1 MSDNQTEIQVR
12 KFFSSQLWNSRVFQV
27 DENMP
32 WGSDALFTLQFVEES
47 KRLGLAKG
55 NVILKEYQVRDTH
68 QQ

>member
-1 MSDNQTEIQVR
+1 M
-12 KFFSSQLWNSRVFQV
+12 

-55 NVILKEYQVRDTH
+55 KVILKESQVRDTH